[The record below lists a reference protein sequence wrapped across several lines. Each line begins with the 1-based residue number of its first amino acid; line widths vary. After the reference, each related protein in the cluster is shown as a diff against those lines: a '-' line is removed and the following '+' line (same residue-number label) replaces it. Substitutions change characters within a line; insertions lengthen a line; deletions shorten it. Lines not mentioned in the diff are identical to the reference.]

1 MGIEAAIAS
10 TVVSSVVAANGA
22 RAVGKAQQAANNYN
36 ADINERNALANE
48 QDAVQLKIASQ
59 LDIARFRREFSD
71 LQDATVRHLDIM
83 DLLPWVVRH

>member
-10 TVVSSVVAANGA
+10 TVVSSLVAANGA

-48 QDAVQLKIASQ
+48 QDAV
-59 LDIARFRREFSD
+59 
-71 LQDATVRHLDIM
+71 
-83 DLLPWVVRH
+83 